1 MLDNLINSKVRLGLL
16 ALFFANPNVR
26 YYLQEIIDSTKFDRA
41 NVHKELANLVSGK
54 IIKISVVGRKKYY
67 SLDRENVYFSGLKSI
82 FDHYLDQQSG
92 DKWFLLEEINNVY
105 PAVASTYLFYKY
117 NRDFFKKE
125 FDLDFGCQGL
135 EVYNDGVMKL
145 YFIKK
150 EFSFF
155 AKAVF
160 EKLISNPGWG
170 HKLNETVRSYSEQWV
185 EVGKEILNTNL
196 SQLSNEELFSLYSK
210 AYDLQIRSHVT
221 GWPSNTVD
229 FENSM
234 FSKHLVEI
242 LEQHKSKLGL
252 DFSIGEV
259 FSVLTTPTEQSFAQK
274 EHLALV
280 DLYTRIHNDDEL
292 KKVFLNFD
300 ARLILEKIQQ
310 NFPDTH
316 RAIDQ
321 HRKDY
326 GWLTYQYEG
335 PGWDNMYFVEI
346 ISSLLRQ
353 GSTPEDLLNE
363 NDNKGVRLTQ
373 DQTVYLDKFQLNE
386 IEREMFAVAKDF
398 VFNKGY
404 RKDNLFFCTYCNEFL
419 MKEIGRRTYLSLR
432 QVRHL
437 YPKEVELALLEGK
450 IDAAAINE
458 RIKFHVLYS
467 GPEGEKKLSGP
478 KAKKF
483 LDELTFLEEKVPE
496 VTFFEGDTASPGRV
510 RGVVCKINS
519 RADISKMKKG
529 NILVSIATSPD
540 LISAIKQSAAIVTDM
555 GGVTCHAAIVSREL
569 GIPCVVGTK
578 IATKLLQD
586 GDSIEVDA
594 SHGRIFIINK
604 INKKK

>member
-16 ALFFANPNVR
+16 AMFFANPNVR

-41 NVHKELANLVSGK
+41 NVHKELANLVSGR
-54 IIKISVVGRKKYY
+54 IIKISIIGRKKYY
-67 SLDRENVYFSGLKSI
+67 SLDKDNIYFSGLKII

-92 DKWFLLEEINNVY
+92 GKWFLLEEINDVY
-105 PAVASTYLFYKY
+105 PAMASTYLFYKY
-117 NRDFFKKE
+117 NKAFFKKE

-150 EFSFF
+150 EFSAF

-160 EKLISNPGWG
+160 EKLTSNPDWG
-170 HKLNETVRSYSEQWV
+170 HKLNETVRLCSEQWV
-185 EVGKEILNTNL
+185 EIGKEILSTNL
-196 SQLSNEELFSLYSK
+196 SQLSNEELHNLYSRF
-210 AYDLQIRSHVT
+210 YNLQIRSHIT

-234 FSKHLVEI
+234 FSKYLVEI
-242 LEQHKSKLGL
+242 LEQHKSKLVL

-280 DLYTRIHNDDEL
+280 ELYAKIWNNEEL
-292 KKVFLNFD
+292 KKIFLNFD
-300 ARLILEKIQQ
+300 ARLILEKIQLD
-310 NFPDTH
+310 FPDAY

-335 PGWDNMYFVEI
+335 PGWDNIYFVEI

-353 GSTPEDLLNE
+353 QSAPEDLLNE
-363 NDNKGVRLTQ
+363 NNNKGTKLEQ
-373 DQTVYLDKFQLNE
+373 DQSFYLDKFQLNE
-386 IEREMFAVAKDF
+386 NERKTFAVAKDF
-398 VFNKGY
+398 VFYKGY
-404 RKDNLFFCTYCNEFL
+404 RKDNLFFCMYCNEFL

-450 IDAAAINE
+450 IDAATIND

-467 GPEGEKKLSGP
+467 GPEGEKMLNGI

-483 LDELTFLEEKVPE
+483 LDDLSFLEEKVPE

-510 RGVVCKINS
+510 RGVVCKVNS
-519 RADISKMKKG
+519 RADIGKMKKG

-540 LISAIKQSAAIVTDM
+540 LISAIKQAGAIVTDM

-604 INKKK
+604 INKK